1 MSRRLIVG
9 NGDDV
14 LCVVEMPAEII
25 GAWCDGYEAGAGLS
39 DRWDT
44 LQVIDPDDPTQV
56 EKAEQELSGDALERL
71 RLLAY
76 GLRQRPPE
84 EL

>member
-9 NGDDV
+9 DDNEV

-25 GAWCDGYEAGAGLS
+25 DAWCDGYEAGAGWS

-44 LQVIDPDDPTQV
+44 IRTFDPDDLAQV
-56 EKAEQELSGDALERL
+56 EKAERELTGDAMERL

-76 GLRQRPPE
+76 GLRQRP
-84 EL
+84 